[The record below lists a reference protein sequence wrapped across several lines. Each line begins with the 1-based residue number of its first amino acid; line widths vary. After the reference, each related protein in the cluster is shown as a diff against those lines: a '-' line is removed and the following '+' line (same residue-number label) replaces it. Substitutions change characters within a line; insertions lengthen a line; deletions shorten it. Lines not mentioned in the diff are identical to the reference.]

1 MGTQLRS
8 GTTVARPVF
17 FSAAL
22 AVLGLLLLSGTAGLT
37 LSGPAE
43 AASASSATPPSEHIP
58 VDSLLTLQSADFP
71 DFNFIHKTVTPQ
83 SDFIDV
89 LYRVSQDSLTAY
101 IKHLEDY
108 GTRYVESPQIKAAE
122 SWLERKLKGY
132 GYLDVG
138 LQSVAPDGKIQLA
151 AANVVATKLG
161 TRVPG
166 YRVVVCGHYDSIV
179 SSDQGSPMDSA
190 PGADDNASG
199 SAATLEIARVLS
211 DYDLDA
217 TLQFALFTA
226 EETGLHGSR
235 QMAAQFVSG
244 GVRPEDVFVINMDM
258 IANMDVAQWTM
269 MIYDDPL
276 SRPLALLAWRI
287 TEAYTSLIPVMPGIS
302 TRSDHYPF
310 QEAGYPAIFIHE
322 GGSHPYYHTVDD
334 KLTHLEMDY
343 ATEVVRTVLATAL
356 HVARIADPPQAVRTA
371 QTASGDLLVDWNHS
385 LDADVLGYRVELL
398 DVTSNLVAE
407 LFTTDNF
414 VTLDRIQTA
423 DARWVRVRTTDILGE
438 SDPSEPA
445 VLAADEF
452 LTLGV
457 TPNPTSGEVSLDLF
471 IPGTGDDPQT
481 SVRILDA
488 AGRLVRTLHDGPLPR
503 GSNRLFWEDANAP
516 SGVYFYL
523 VDVRGFGKARGKI
536 MLVR

>member
-1 MGTQLRS
+1 MCSR
-8 GTTVARPVF
+8 TTAAPPVVFIVAL
-17 FSAAL
+17 AAL
-22 AVLGLLLLSGTAGLT
+22 GSLLLPGVAELP

-43 AASASSATPPSEHIP
+43 AASVSSATPPSEHVP
-58 VDSLLTLQSADFP
+58 LDSLLTLQSADFP
-71 DFNFIHKTVTPQ
+71 DFDFIHQTVTPR

-89 LYRVSQDSLTAY
+89 LHRVSRDSLTAY

-122 SWLERKLKGY
+122 NWLERKLKGY
-132 GYLDVG
+132 GYLDTG
-138 LQSVAPDGKIQLA
+138 LQSVAPDGKVQLA

-161 TRVPG
+161 ASVPG

-199 SAATLEIARVLS
+199 SAATLEIARVLT

-217 TLQFALFTA
+217 TVQFVLFTA
-226 EETGLHGSR
+226 EETGLHGSK
-235 QMAAQFVSG
+235 QMAAQFIREG
-244 GVRPEDVFVINMDM
+244 IRPEDVFVLNMDM
-258 IANMDVAQWTM
+258 IANMDIAPWKM
-269 MIYDDPL
+269 IIYDDPL
-276 SRPLALLAWRI
+276 SRPLALLAKRI
-287 TEAYTSLIPVMPGIS
+287 TETYTSLITVMPGIS

-310 QEAGYPAIFIHE
+310 QEAGYPAIAFHE
-322 GGSHPYYHTVDD
+322 DGPHPYYHRVDD
-334 KLTHLEMDY
+334 KLIHLEMDY
-343 ATEVVRTVLATAL
+343 ATEVVRTVLATVL
-356 HVARIADPPQAVRTA
+356 HVARIADPPQAVRTT
-371 QTASGDLLVDWNHS
+371 QTASGDLIVEWNHS

-398 DVTSNLVAE
+398 DAESNFLAD
-407 LFTTDNF
+407 LFAKDNF
-414 VTLDRIQTA
+414 VTLDRTQTA
-423 DARWVRVRTTDILGE
+423 AARWVRVRTTDILGE

-452 LTLGV
+452 LTIGV
-457 TPNPTSGEVSLDLF
+457 TPNPTSGEASLDLF
-471 IPGTGDDPQT
+471 IPGAGEDPQA
-481 SVRILDA
+481 SVRIFDA

-503 GSNRLFWEDANAP
+503 GSNRLTWEDANAR

-523 VDVRGFGKARGKI
+523 VDVRGIGKARGKI